1 MPTGA
6 MAHACVGMS
15 SAEPLAEGTLRS
27 VADPNRK
34 TCKRYN
40 DRGHAHYLTFSCFQR
55 RPFLSRDR
63 TRRWTVEAIALAR
76 EKHQLDLWA
85 WVIMPEHVHLLI
97 CPRQAAYDI
106 SAILSTVKQSVSK
119 RAVLFVKNEA
129 PQFARWMADPRP
141 DGGQSLRFWQ
151 RGGGYD
157 HNMWTPRRI
166 WEKINYIHANPVRRG
181 LVCRPNEW
189 VWSSCRDYAGTRE
202 PDWPLPIDRGS
213 LPYMVS

>member
-1 MPTGA
+1 LRGHVFGRPLSDGKLI
-6 MAHACVGMS
+6 HV
-15 SAEPLAEGTLRS
+15 SAPI
-27 VADPNRK
+27 RK
-34 TCKRYN
+34 TCIRYN
-40 DRGHAHYLTFSCFQR
+40 DPGHAHYLTFSCFQQ

-63 TRRWTVEAIALAR
+63 TRRWMIEAIALTR

-97 CPRQAAYDI
+97 CPRQPVYDI
-106 SAILSTVKQSVSK
+106 SAIPSTLKQSVSK

-129 PQFARWMADPRP
+129 PQFARWMSGPRP

-157 HNMWTPRRI
+157 RNLWSPKSI

-181 LVCRPNEW
+181 LVSRPEDW
-189 VWSSCRDYAGTRE
+189 MWSSYQDYSGTRE
-202 PDWPLPIDRGS
+202 TEWPLSIDRGS
-213 LPYMVS
+213 LPSMTS